1 MQYLHYFDS
10 IPTKIQKK
18 NQKLGSTDRNRES
31 QGKMTSLSVAVSL
44 ELNVSD
50 FQSRLTIQS
59 YRESFVLLNSVQ
71 RKQTILKKK
80 QTCFLFFFTFCI
92 LHSAFCN
99 LV

>member
-50 FQSRLTIQS
+50 FQSRLTIKS
-59 YRESFVLLNSVQ
+59 YRESFVLLNISS
-71 RKQTILKKK
+71 KK
-80 QTCFLFFFTFCI
+80 TND
-92 LHSAFCN
+92 S
-99 LV
+99 

>member
-59 YRESFVLLNSVQ
+59 CRESFVLLNISS
-71 RKQTILKKK
+71 KK
-80 QTCFLFFFTFCI
+80 TND
-92 LHSAFCN
+92 S
-99 LV
+99 

>member
-1 MQYLHYFDS
+1 MQYLHYFDL

-59 YRESFVLLNSVQ
+59 YRESFVLLNISS
-71 RKQTILKKK
+71 KK
-80 QTCFLFFFTFCI
+80 TND
-92 LHSAFCN
+92 S
-99 LV
+99 

>member
-18 NQKLGSTDRNRES
+18 NQKLGSTNRNRES
-31 QGKMTSLSVAVSL
+31 QGKMTSLSVAVSP

-59 YRESFVLLNSVQ
+59 YRESFVLLNISS
-71 RKQTILKKK
+71 KK
-80 QTCFLFFFTFCI
+80 TND
-92 LHSAFCN
+92 S
-99 LV
+99 

>member
-50 FQSRLTIQS
+50 FQSRVTIQS
-59 YRESFVLLNSVQ
+59 YRESFVLLNISS
-71 RKQTILKKK
+71 KK
-80 QTCFLFFFTFCI
+80 TND
-92 LHSAFCN
+92 S
-99 LV
+99 